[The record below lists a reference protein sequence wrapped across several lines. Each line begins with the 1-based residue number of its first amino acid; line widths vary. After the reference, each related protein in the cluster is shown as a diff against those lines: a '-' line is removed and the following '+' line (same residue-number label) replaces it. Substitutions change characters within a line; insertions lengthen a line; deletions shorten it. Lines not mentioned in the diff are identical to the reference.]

1 MLGPCAP
8 STCIRH
14 VGHIPCTLGL
24 GPSGL
29 STQAA
34 TQEWGGPLRGAHR
47 VAPLYMLLYTCS
59 SLISSLLARPPPTAI
74 SPHPGPRRQMVRLK
88 ANGRAQRRLSG
99 ERLVCKHL
107 VSFIEFIIII
117 PLIIMHLV
125 YASPHHYSCTFIP
138 SHRSRPSSSSRG
150 APRRRHLRSI

>member
-47 VAPLYMLLYTCS
+47 VAHGRAQTNYEAHHFRLKRLYP
-59 SLISSLLARPPPTAI
+59 APPTAN
-74 SPHPGPRRQMVRLK
+74 SPHPGPGQRARLK
-88 ANGRAQRRLSG
+88 TDGRAQSRLSG
-99 ERLVCKHL
+99 ERLVCKHASIFPMHFNANNKECCDFDANNEKL
-107 VSFIEFIIII
+107 IQFPCELEDTFHGPHGAISVQII
-117 PLIIMHLV
+117 
-125 YASPHHYSCTFIP
+125 
-138 SHRSRPSSSSRG
+138 RN
-150 APRRRHLRSI
+150 